1 MVSSEGIR
9 FLNPPTLPPPPGY
22 TQVVAVTNART
33 VYVAGQIALDPS
45 GAVVGP
51 GDFRAQAQQVFAN
64 LKSALEAADA
74 TFADVVK
81 LTFYLTDMADL
92 PLLREVRD
100 AFVNMQRPPASTAV
114 QVARLAREEFLLEV
128 EAIAAV
134 PL

>member
-1 MVSSEGIR
+1 MASSENIR
-9 FLNPPTLPPPPGY
+9 FFNPPTLPPPPGY
-22 TQVVAVTNART
+22 TQVVAVTQRAHGLRRRP
-33 VYVAGQIALDPS
+33 GRPRSPGAL
-45 GAVVGP
+45 VGP

-64 LKSALEAADA
+64 IKAALDAAGA

-100 AFVNMQRPPASTAV
+100 AYVNTQQPPASTAV
-114 QVARLAREEFLLEV
+114 QVARLARAEFLLEV

-134 PL
+134 PA

>member
-1 MVSSEGIR
+1 MSSSENPQ

-22 TQVVAVTNART
+22 TQVVSVPAART
-33 VYVAGQIALDPS
+33 VYVAGQIALDPT
-45 GAVVGP
+45 GALVGP
-51 GDFRAQAQQVFAN
+51 NDFRAQAQQVFEN
-64 LKSALEAADA
+64 LKAALDAAGA

-81 LTFYLTDMADL
+81 LTYYLTNMANL

-100 AFVNMQRPPASTAV
+100 TYVNTRQPPASTAV

-134 PL
+134 PR